1 MDIATIIILLMAY
14 LLGSI
19 PFAMVASKLFDL
31 PDPRTYGSKNPGAT
45 NVLRSGKIAAAVVT
59 LLGDAGKGWLAV
71 ELTRAYVS
79 MEGGGY
85 ELISGAALLVF
96 LGHLFPIF
104 LNFKGG
110 KGVATAAGVLL
121 GFNVLLGSLVILT
134 WIIVAAISRLSSLSA
149 LTAAVLAPIY
159 SYLIFNWDTPV
170 WAVIIISLL
179 LMLRHQAN
187 IINLIE
193 GKETRIGKKATDKT

>member
-1 MDIATIIILLMAY
+1 MDIATIILLLMAY

-85 ELISGAALLVF
+85 ELISSAALLVF

>member
-1 MDIATIIILLMAY
+1 MDIATIIILPMAY

-59 LLGDAGKGWLAV
+59 LLGDAGKGWLAI
-71 ELTRAYVS
+71 ELTRSYIS
-79 MEGGGY
+79 IWGGEY
-85 ELISGAALLVF
+85 TLISGAALFVF

-121 GFNVLLGSLVILT
+121 GFDLLLGLLVILT

-149 LTAAVLAPIY
+149 IIAAILSPVY
-159 SYLIFNWDTPV
+159 SYFIFDWDAPV
-170 WAVIIISLL
+170 WVVIIISLL
-179 LMLRHQAN
+179 LILRHRSN
-187 IINLIE
+187 IRNLIE
-193 GKETRIGKKATDKT
+193 GKETRIGERGSRK

>member
-14 LLGSI
+14 LIGSV
-19 PFAMVASKLFDL
+19 PFAMVASKLFHL

-71 ELTRAYVS
+71 ELARAYVS
-79 MEGGGY
+79 IEGGGY
-85 ELISGAALLVF
+85 ELISSAALCVF

-121 GFNVLLGSLVILT
+121 GLNLLLGSLVILT

-159 SYLIFNWDTPV
+159 SYLIFDWGTPV
-170 WAVIIISLL
+170 WVAIMISLL
-179 LMLRHQAN
+179 LILRHRAN